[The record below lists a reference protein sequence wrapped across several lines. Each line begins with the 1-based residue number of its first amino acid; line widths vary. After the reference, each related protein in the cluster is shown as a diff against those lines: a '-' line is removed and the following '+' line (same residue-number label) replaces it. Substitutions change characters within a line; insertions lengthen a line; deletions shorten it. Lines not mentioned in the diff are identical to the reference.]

1 MLRFAS
7 LNPVG
12 KLRMEGHKLCPQF
25 HGHRTTDLRFQAF
38 GAILYPAKN
47 KTNFTKSSGAREHRI
62 EVEGLAHHPGR
73 PTRSVGRASSRMGLG
88 ADHVLGVRP
97 APMKPAFRG

>member
-25 HGHRTTDLRFQAF
+25 HGHRTTDLRFRPF
-38 GAILYPAKN
+38 EAILYPAKN

-62 EVEGLAHHPGR
+62 EFEGLAHH
-73 PTRSVGRASSRMGLG
+73 TRVDRASTMEHSRECSE
-88 ADHVLGVRP
+88 HIWSRFCP
-97 APMKPAFRG
+97 PPR